1 MVSEKEQIL
10 DSDNVIDAILSA
22 LNDITSRLYAI
33 EEALYGK
40 E

>member
-1 MVSEKEQIL
+1 MVSENDQVL
-10 DSDNVIDAILSA
+10 DTDNLIDAILSA
-22 LNDITSRLYAI
+22 INDINSRLYAI